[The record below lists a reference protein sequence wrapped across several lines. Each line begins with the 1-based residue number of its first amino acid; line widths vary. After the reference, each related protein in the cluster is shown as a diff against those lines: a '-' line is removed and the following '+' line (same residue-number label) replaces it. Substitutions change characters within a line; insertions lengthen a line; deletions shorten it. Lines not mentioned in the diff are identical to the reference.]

1 MRTKTFII
9 ACATSFSAISA
20 ELPSD
25 WYVGAMMTHNG
36 KTETEKPDASLGT
49 ALKLGYKIS
58 PTWAIEASTGFYGQL
73 DMITPGQYVR
83 ATTKESRY
91 ATDLSLLGN
100 VFLSKRYKFYGGLG
114 GVFENNELSPV
125 AQVGIRYDLT
135 TLWSFNFGYKF
146 LLSNEQE
153 RKLQSLVIGGQYN
166 FPTSNSNHKP
176 TSYKTIDVKSEKM
189 DSYTKNK
196 NAEKENNKKASII
209 KYRVKEGDW
218 LYKIARKNNT
228 TLSELSRIN
237 NKFKSIEDIN
247 LIYPGWIIFIPKSK
261 ED

>member
-1 MRTKTFII
+1 MRIKIFII
-9 ACATSFSAISA
+9 ACATSFSAFSA

-36 KTETEKPDASLGT
+36 KTETEKPDASFGA

-58 PTWAIEASTGFYGQL
+58 PTWAIEASTGYYGRL
-73 DMITPGQYVR
+73 DMITPGQYVS
-83 ATTKESRY
+83 ATTKDARY

-114 GVFENNELSPV
+114 GVFENNELSPI

-135 TLWSFNFGYKF
+135 TLWSFNFGYEF

-153 RKLQSLVIGGQYN
+153 SKLQSLLIGGQYN
-166 FPTSNSNHKP
+166 FPTSNSNHKSTP
-176 TSYKTIDVKSEKM
+176 YKTIDVKSETM
-189 DSYTKNK
+189 DSYSK
-196 NAEKENNKKASII
+196 NAAKENNKKASII
-209 KYRVKEGDW
+209 KYRIKEGDW
-218 LYKIARKNNT
+218 MYKIARKNNT
-228 TLSELSRIN
+228 TLSEIFRIN
-237 NKFKSIEDIN
+237 KKLKRIEDIN